1 MTLSETYQRPSNNI
15 AIVLDSEVQLML
27 GGSTGSAYVC
37 TVSALASELGP
48 MRNLRTVTII
58 QDFLN
63 DTLHV
68 APNRGVVKFE
78 SVREENLA
86 TNGATVQQEVDKLG
100 AKRVEEKRSVMS
112 LSRASNRRARRSD
125 APRTSEDLN
134 TIVASVRSHTPKVYK
149 ESDET
154 DDSKASMASVTGKL
168 MVKQRKSIMSFFR
181 KPYASQAS
189 DV

>member
-15 AIVLDSEVQLML
+15 AIVLDSDVQLML

-37 TVSALASELGP
+37 TVSTLASELGP
-48 MRNLRTVTII
+48 MKNLRTVTII

-68 APNRGVVKFE
+68 AQQRGIVKFE
-78 SVREENLA
+78 AIKEDNLA
-86 TNGATVQQEVDKLG
+86 TNGATVQQEIDKLD
-100 AKRVEEKRSVMS
+100 ARRVEVKRSVMS

-134 TIVASVRSHTPKVYK
+134 TAVASVRSQTPRPFKD
-149 ESDET
+149 SDDTE
-154 DDSKASMASVTGKL
+154 DSKPSTSSVTGRL
-168 MVKQRKSIMSFFR
+168 MVKPRKSIMSFFR
-181 KPYASQAS
+181 KSYASLGS